1 MSDAAMAFLADYGA
15 FALFA
20 ILALGSLGVPLPS
33 SLALLVAGSLVARD
47 QLDLVSIFAWG
58 IAGAVLGD
66 QMGYLIGRL
75 GSEGLAERLAERLHM
90 ADTLSHARTATARWG
105 AISVFLTRWLLS
117 PLGPGVNIVAGM
129 MAYPWSRFTV
139 WGVFGEAVW
148 VFQYVGLGILFS
160 RSILAVADILGDLA
174 WFLVFAVVAGLLGL
188 KILYERRIGSASL
201 QSH

>member
-66 QMGYLIGRL
+66 QVGYLIGRL
-75 GSEGLAERLAERLHM
+75 GSEGLAERLHM
-90 ADTLSHARTATARWG
+90 ADTLSHARTATVRWG

-148 VFQYVGLGILFS
+148 VFQFVGLGILFS
-160 RSILAVADILGDLA
+160 RSILAVADILGDLT

>member
-1 MSDAAMAFLADYGA
+1 MSDAAMTFLSNYGA
-15 FALFA
+15 FALFG

-33 SLALLVAGSLVARD
+33 SLVLLMAGSLVARG

-66 QMGYLIGRL
+66 QAGYLIGRL

-90 ADTLSHARTATARWG
+90 AATLDRARTATIQWG
-105 AISVFLTRWLLS
+105 AISVFLSRWLLS
-117 PLGPGVNIVAGM
+117 PLGPGINIVAGM
-129 MAYPWSRFTV
+129 MAYPWSRFTA
-139 WGVFGEAVW
+139 WGVFGEAIW

-160 RSILAVADILGDLA
+160 RSILAVADILGDLT
-174 WFLVFAVVAGLLGL
+174 WFFVFAVVAVLLGV